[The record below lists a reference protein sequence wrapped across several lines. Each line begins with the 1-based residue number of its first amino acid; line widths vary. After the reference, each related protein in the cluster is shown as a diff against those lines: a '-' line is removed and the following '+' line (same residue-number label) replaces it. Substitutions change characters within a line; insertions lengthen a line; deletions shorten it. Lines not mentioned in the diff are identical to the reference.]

1 MRALL
6 FTLVLSL
13 ISVPGMAQTIWS
25 KPYEP
30 NQIAVETFVPDGAEE
45 ASVLSGATFVS
56 ATASLS
62 ENVELAA
69 EVPFAQYDPSTGPSS
84 SAIGN
89 PFLGL
94 GLSSTTVPLLVQL
107 GTRLPVAPAN
117 SATRLGQATD
127 VGRTT
132 AFQPEELAFSAL
144 LNGRGELSRNSTLR
158 LRSGVEF
165 SSRPSQ
171 SAETNNRIQHWRLY
185 YDAQLWRE
193 GDRLLTGLS
202 FGGRALLTSPG
213 TVRHHAAFSFMGNWN
228 RVQPGLFLG
237 TSVNDLVLRGQFSP
251 LVGLT
256 LSVSY
261 GRF

>member
-1 MRALL
+1 MRAFL

-13 ISVPGMAQTIWS
+13 ISVPGMAQTLWS

-30 NQIAVETFVPDGAEE
+30 NQVAVEMFIPDGGEE
-45 ASVLSGATFVS
+45 ASVLSGAAFVS

-69 EVPFAQYDPSTGPSS
+69 EVPYAEYAPSSGPST
-84 SAIGN
+84 SAVGN

-94 GLSSTTVPLLVQL
+94 GLSSTTVPILIQL

-117 SATRLGQATD
+117 RASQLGQATD

-144 LNGRGELSRNSTLR
+144 FNGRGELGRTSTLR
-158 LRSGVEF
+158 LRSGIEF

-171 SAETNNRIQHWRLY
+171 SPDTENRIQHWRVY
-185 YDAQLWRE
+185 YDAQLWRQ
-193 GDRLLTGLS
+193 GDRFLTGLS
-202 FGGRALLTSPG
+202 FSGRALLTSPG

-237 TSVNDLVLRGQFSP
+237 TSVNDLVLRGQLTP